1 MTRLGA
7 VKPDMRQLLSAVPTA
22 LVIATLGGCASVAT
36 HITLLDPARLYAPT
50 QNVVLLLDYPP
61 QPHVKIALIEA
72 QGMAGGSEAELLE
85 AARKK
90 AQALGADAVVRLEV
104 TSVYQPPVRVYD
116 PWYSNPFYSR
126 YLYPDRAFYM
136 YPYFYGHYPHS
147 DYLWIGGGNVQ
158 TLKAVAIKYAP
169 GDTGTTKPAP

>member
-1 MTRLGA
+1 MPRNVTRLGA

-22 LVIATLGGCASVAT
+22 LVIAALGGCASVAT
-36 HITLLDPARLYAPT
+36 QITLLDSARQYAPT

-90 AQALGADAVVRLEV
+90 AQALGADAVVRL
-104 TSVYQPPVRVYD
+104 
-116 PWYSNPFYSR
+116 
-126 YLYPDRAFYM
+126 
-136 YPYFYGHYPHS
+136 
-147 DYLWIGGGNVQ
+147 
-158 TLKAVAIKYAP
+158 
-169 GDTGTTKPAP
+169 